1 MTYCNTEYE
10 ILYIGNNSEPK
21 YKLVPITCCLFGQV
35 LLFFLCHTEFKECN
49 IIICLTPCRFDERVL
64 LISLGVVT
72 AIVGRAAFFPFP
84 GVDNPAVC
92 VGVPNNCTIKLDQ
105 VWGGQPILSDD
116 LPKCKLIEEIKFS
129 NPYEHQ
135 NHGKFV
141 SSSFSC
147 STFLLTYELK
157 SIRYSLNIS

>member
-1 MTYCNTEYE
+1 MLSKPRYSQE
-10 ILYIGNNSEPK
+10 LK
-21 YKLVPITCCLFGQV
+21 
-35 LLFFLCHTEFKECN
+35 FKNECN
-49 IIICLTPCRFDERVL
+49 IIICLTHCRFDERVL

-92 VGVPNNCTIKLDQ
+92 VGVKNNCTIELDK
-105 VWGGQPILSDD
+105 VWGGQAILTDD
-116 LPKCKLIEEIKFS
+116 LPKCKLIEETKFS

-141 SSSFSC
+141 SFTLSNIIL
-147 STFLLTYELK
+147 FLHTYEL
-157 SIRYSLNIS
+157 